1 MEYLQ
6 PTIGLFAL
14 LALGAIFS
22 EDIKSI
28 KIRYVVSGVLIQL
41 VLAILLTKVEIISS
55 FFTVLSDGVMV
66 LKAANDYGTGFVFGY
81 LADGAPNAPF
91 EITNPG
97 GIYFCFW
104 WINADYCYVG
114 YICTPLEVKNYPGY
128 R

>member
-55 FFTVLSDGVMV
+55 FSVSYTHLT
-66 LKAANDYGTGFVFGY
+66 LPTT
-81 LADGAPNAPF
+81 P
-91 EITNPG
+91 
-97 GIYFCFW
+97 
-104 WINADYCYVG
+104 YV
-114 YICTPLEVKNYPGY
+114 
-128 R
+128 